1 MSSEVRQYIIEDASK
16 KSEIFSAQLLKL
28 PLKKKIL
35 KSNATNLDKCAYWK
49 LYDKRDIHEDRD
61 QLKAVTGI
69 CLIVSVFSLIGLYSS
84 FFN

>member
-16 KSEIFSAQLLKL
+16 KSEIFSAQLLNL
-28 PLKKKIL
+28 PIKKKIL
-35 KSNATNLDKCAYWK
+35 KSNTNNLDKCAYWK
-49 LYDKRDIHEDRD
+49 LYDKTNIHEDGD

-84 FFN
+84 FFS

>member
-28 PLKKKIL
+28 PIKKKIL
-35 KSNATNLDKCAYWK
+35 KSKTTNQYKYAYWK
-49 LYDKRDIHEDRD
+49 LYDKTNIHEDGD

-69 CLIVSVFSLIGLYSS
+69 CLVLSVFSFIGLYSS
-84 FFN
+84 LLN

>member
-28 PLKKKIL
+28 PIKKKIL
-35 KSNATNLDKCAYWK
+35 KSKTTNLDKCAYWK
-49 LYDKRDIHEDRD
+49 LYDKTNIHEDGD

-84 FFN
+84 FFS

>member
-28 PLKKKIL
+28 PIKKKIL
-35 KSNATNLDKCAYWK
+35 KSKTTNLDKCAYWK
-49 LYDKRDIHEDRD
+49 LYDKTNFHEDGD

-69 CLIVSVFSLIGLYSS
+69 CLVLGVFSFIGLYSS
-84 FFN
+84 LLS

>member
-28 PLKKKIL
+28 PIKKKIL
-35 KSNATNLDKCAYWK
+35 KSKTTNLDKFTYWK
-49 LYDKRDIHEDRD
+49 LYDKTNIHEDGD

-69 CLIVSVFSLIGLYSS
+69 CLVLAVFSFIGLYSS
-84 FFN
+84 LLN

>member
-28 PLKKKIL
+28 PIKKKIL
-35 KSNATNLDKCAYWK
+35 KSKTTNPDKCAYWK
-49 LYDKRDIHEDRD
+49 LYDKTNIHEDGD

-69 CLIVSVFSLIGLYSS
+69 CLVLSIFSFIGLYSS
-84 FFN
+84 LFN